1 MRLRAERLGE
11 HALEV
16 PVISETS
23 IEAVIATLE
32 SERPRACVIDSIQTM
47 RPAEMAGAPG
57 SVGQVREA
65 PNAVMEVAKRTG
77 TARRCSSAT

>member
-16 PVISETS
+16 PVISETA

-32 SERPRACVIDSIQTM
+32 SERPQACVIDSIQTM
-47 RPAEMAGAPG
+47 RTRGDGRRAGVGRPG
-57 SVGQVREA
+57 PGGR
-65 PNAVMEVAKRTG
+65 RT
-77 TARRCSSAT
+77 R